1 MIPFNLDT
9 DMPVDEIMDR
19 WPETL
24 RVMIRHRIR
33 CIGCPFGSFHT
44 VADAAAAH
52 DLDEAAFAAELL
64 SVIGLDSSEKGQSAF
79 EEETAEPVRN
89 I

>member
-1 MIPFNLDT
+1 MTPINLDT
-9 DMPVDEIMDR
+9 DMPVDEIMER

-44 VADAAAAH
+44 VADVAAAH
-52 DLDEAAFAAELL
+52 DLDKAAFAAELL
-64 SVIGLDSSEKGQSAF
+64 SVIGLDSSNETQSTF